1 MEKTIKHKVFTYHVE
16 TQGMKPDGT
25 LGDILV
31 ERQARR
37 GETVDIPLDFELNRG
52 NELGA
57 FYTDEELEAIA
68 SGDSPQATTTDAPTA
83 GIDLATAEE
92 DDIALWLSGQGGS
105 SKPSVPQ
112 VLNAV
117 NAVPEESRKEAAQKV
132 IDAEEAREGDPRST
146 LVEPLEEFIA
156 DSED

>member
-1 MEKTIKHKVFTYHVE
+1 MEKTIKHKIFTYHVE
-16 TQGMKPDGT
+16 TKGLKPDGS
-25 LGDILV
+25 LGNILV

-52 NELGA
+52 EELDA

-68 SGDSPQATTTDAPTA
+68 SGDSPQATAADAPTV
-83 GIDLATAEE
+83 GIDLETADE
-92 DDIALWLSGQGGS
+92 DDVQLWLSGQGGS

-117 NAVPEESRKEAAQKV
+117 NNVPEESRREAAQKV
-132 IDAEEAREGDPRST
+132 IDAEQAREGEPRST
-146 LVEPLEEFIA
+146 LVEPLEEFLA
-156 DSED
+156 EEE